1 MKQDRTLIWI
11 KVGYEVFA
19 MKGLSGLQVE
29 PIAKIVGKN
38 KSSFYHLFA
47 DIEIFLDELLLY
59 HIAQV
64 KLMCEKETQAH
75 SFNPDIINIFV
86 EHKIDILFNKQ
97 LRINHH
103 NAEFRKVLEITDTGL
118 AEVYTFLL
126 KTDLELNLQQKGIDS
141 FFQLALNNFFL
152 QINAD
157 NLNFQ
162 WLADYFDEIKRLAK
176 SFE

>member
-1 MKQDRTLIWI
+1 MKQDRKIIWV
-11 KVGYEVFA
+11 KVGYEMFA
-19 MKGLSGLQVE
+19 LKGLNGLQIE
-29 PIAKIVGKN
+29 PIAKLVGKS

-47 DIEIFLDELLLY
+47 DIEIFLDELLTY
-59 HIAQV
+59 HISQV
-64 KLMCEKETQAH
+64 KLMCEKESKALN
-75 SFNPDIINIFV
+75 FNPDIINIFV

-97 LRINHH
+97 LRINHQ
-103 NAEFRKVLEITDTGL
+103 NTEFRKVMKITDEGL
-118 AEVYTFLL
+118 GEVYTFLL
-126 KTDLELNLQQKGIDS
+126 RTDLKLNLKQKGIES

-162 WLADYFDEIKRLAK
+162 WLADYFDEIRSLAK

>member
-1 MKQDRTLIWI
+1 MKQDRKIIWI
-11 KVGYEVFA
+11 KVGYEIFA

-47 DIEIFLDELLLY
+47 DIEIFLDELLIY
-59 HIAQV
+59 HITQV
-64 KLMCEKETQAH
+64 KLMCEKESKAH
-75 SFNPDIINIFV
+75 NFNPDIINIFV

-97 LRINHH
+97 LRINHQ
-103 NAEFRKVLEITDTGL
+103 NTEFRKALKITDVGL

-126 KTDLELNLQQKGIDS
+126 RTDLKLNLKQKGIDS

-157 NLNFQ
+157 NLNFG
-162 WLADYFDEIKRLAK
+162 WLASYFDEIKRLAK

>member
-1 MKQDRTLIWI
+1 MKQDRTLTWI

-64 KLMCEKETQAH
+64 KLMCEKETKAH
-75 SFNPDIINIFV
+75 SFNPDIINILV

-103 NAEFRKVLEITDTGL
+103 NAEFRNVLKITDTGL
-118 AEVYTFLL
+118 AELYTFLL

-141 FFQLALNNFFL
+141 FFQLALDNFFL

-157 NLNFQ
+157 NLNVQ